1 MRTKAL
7 ILCLSV
13 TGCVT
18 IGLGTQIQLRHI
30 ADKARAE
37 CSAFAKPCVDMVAG
51 QTSACVKARSV
62 CLAAQQCVKSLQSA
76 ENATQTLQEARSRG
90 EATPELTLTAVGSE
104 AAARAICKS
113 AGGW

>member
-1 MRTKAL
+1 
-7 ILCLSV
+7 
-13 TGCVT
+13 
-18 IGLGTQIQLRHI
+18 
-30 ADKARAE
+30 
-37 CSAFAKPCVDMVAG
+37 MVAG